1 MEAERTAIEEKKKCD
16 AELSRVAA
24 RQRAVEAAARALA
37 EKWARDQAEQ
47 EEIKR
52 QQEAI

>member
-37 EKWARDQAEQ
+37 EKWHETRPSRKKSSAS
-47 EEIKR
+47 KR
-52 QQEAI
+52 